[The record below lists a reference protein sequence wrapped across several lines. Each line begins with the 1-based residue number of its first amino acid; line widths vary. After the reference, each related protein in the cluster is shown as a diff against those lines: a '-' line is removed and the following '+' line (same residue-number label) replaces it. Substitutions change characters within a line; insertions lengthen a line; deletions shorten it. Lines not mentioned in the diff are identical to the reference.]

1 MASISYEEVFGS
13 FLGNVTDYNLA
24 SLSVT
29 DAYEIMSE
37 YLHKT
42 MAEPYVYRL
51 FSTVK
56 LDDETQ
62 TIHYTLADEYDESV
76 DDEFIVTALGKWMV
90 YEWLHRQVR
99 SITNTAQAFMNKE
112 NKFYSQKEHLSE
124 LRALQD
130 DSFKEAQRFILNRG
144 YIANSYLS
152 GGLT

>member
-99 SITNTAQAFMNKE
+99 SITNTAQAFMTKE
-112 NKFYSQKEHLSE
+112 EKYYSQAQHLSE
-124 LRALQD
+124 LRGLQD
-130 DSFKEAQRFILNRG
+130 DAFKEAQRFILNRG

>member
-51 FSTVK
+51 FATVK

-62 TIHYTLADEYDESV
+62 MINYTLADEYDEEV
-76 DDEFIVTALGKWMV
+76 DNDFIVTALGKWMV

-99 SITNTAQAFMNKE
+99 SITNTAQAFMGKE
-112 NKFYSQKEHLSE
+112 QKFYAQSAHISE

-130 DSFKEAQRFILNRG
+130 DAFKEAQRFILNRG

-152 GGLT
+152 GGST

>member
-1 MASISYEEVFGS
+1 MASISYEEVFSS

-62 TIHYTLADEYDESV
+62 TIH
-76 DDEFIVTALGKWMV
+76 F
-90 YEWLHRQVR
+90 
-99 SITNTAQAFMNKE
+99 
-112 NKFYSQKEHLSE
+112 
-124 LRALQD
+124 
-130 DSFKEAQRFILNRG
+130 
-144 YIANSYLS
+144 
-152 GGLT
+152 